1 LADRA
6 AAGQPVEPYELRI
19 LAREPAVSDHQR
31 TRAFQGRLA
40 ALKTRHMHALA
51 MSHALRALG
60 FFDRSPQDSV
70 WQEVKEIAETWPNPA
85 FERSL
90 LPVLRK
96 FGDDPSWQVCLALL
110 GQPVQDQAHSM
121 RAGLAETAADMA
133 AGDPERAEQIARIAR
148 DPEIDTGARGAAMW
162 GAVKCLPENRR
173 EPFLTD
179 LVRDASCDT
188 PMVRNALKQLGRL
201 KPTRRI
207 VEAIDQV
214 ARTRNDRAGQLAR
227 EMREQL
233 GSEERAWLSG
243 SDWTVDS

>member
-1 LADRA
+1 
-6 AAGQPVEPYELRI
+6 
-19 LAREPAVSDHQR
+19 
-31 TRAFQGRLA
+31 
-40 ALKTRHMHALA
+40 
-51 MSHALRALG
+51 
-60 FFDRSPQDSV
+60 
-70 WQEVKEIAETWPNPA
+70 
-85 FERSL
+85 
-90 LPVLRK
+90 
-96 FGDDPSWQVCLALL
+96 
-110 GQPVQDQAHSM
+110 M